1 MNRLSLRQWLIQ
13 LLFLSLFI
21 GCTTNTALP
30 EVATSF
36 RQSDTTLVTGDWET
50 YTDQGSRYTVAYP
63 VDWIIAPSEES
74 VDVIHFVNLSTTNSS
89 NRSAVTVIVQ
99 GPALNLHAVADNA
112 RQTIQGQ
119 NGVTALQVAQE
130 QGIEVNGMSGIDQV
144 LTYTIAE
151 QPITHRIVY
160 LQHPKHT
167 FALSLTAESA
177 LVNNYTVIYE
187 EMLRSFLATP

>member
-1 MNRLSLRQWLIQ
+1 MNGLSLRQRLIH
-13 LLFLSLFI
+13 LLFLSLLV
-21 GCTTNTALP
+21 GCTTNSALP
-30 EVATSF
+30 EVTASF
-36 RQSDTTLVTGDWET
+36 RQSDTPRVTGEWET

-63 VDWIIAPSEES
+63 ADWIIAPSEGS
-74 VDVIHFVNLSTTNSS
+74 ADVIHFVNLSTSNSS

-99 GPALNLHAVADNA
+99 GPAFNLRAIADNA
-112 RQTIQGQ
+112 RQTIQEQ
-119 NGVTALQVAQE
+119 NGVIGLQVIQE
-130 QGIEVNGMSGIDQV
+130 RGIEVNGIRGIDQV

-160 LQHPKHT
+160 LQHPQHT
-167 FALSLTAESA
+167 FAFSLTAESA